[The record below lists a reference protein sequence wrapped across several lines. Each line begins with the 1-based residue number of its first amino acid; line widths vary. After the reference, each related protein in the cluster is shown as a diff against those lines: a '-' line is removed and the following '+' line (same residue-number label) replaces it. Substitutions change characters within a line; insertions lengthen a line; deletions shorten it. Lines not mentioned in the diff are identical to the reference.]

1 MLAPETPFR
10 SIADLGSFV
19 ALKGWWSRSVER
31 LRMRL
36 PFMALFCHTDT
47 PCFCGATQC
56 DRSQVSGDEERGE
69 SRDARSPREGRSA
82 EKLSQS
88 LMLSA
93 SHICRL

>member
-47 PCFCGATQC
+47 HRFMLATQE
-56 DRSQVSGDEERGE
+56 SQRRG
-69 SRDARSPREGRSA
+69 SRDAREGRSA